1 MCSQRNN
8 LDCNQ
13 QLYSYIY
20 KQDITCKIKGR
31 HENLNVSQ
39 FKFRMLKKILV
50 SNLISGFAFLWQLN
64 NT

>member
-8 LDCNQ
+8 LDYNQ

-39 FKFRMLKKILV
+39 FKFRMLKKYL
-50 SNLISGFAFLWQLN
+50 
-64 NT
+64 